1 MMRKAKLG
9 QHFLVNRSIVEKMAH
24 KFLPVEGP
32 ILEIGPGKGILT
44 QYLLNSCP
52 GSKIT
57 AVELDNT
64 LFCELKNRFSES
76 IDILNR
82 DVLHVDLYELFPG
95 EDEGVNVIGN
105 VPYYISKELMDWV
118 IAHHKKIKKGMFM
131 MQKEFA
137 NKFISP
143 INAQSILFGWL
154 FQVEKLFDVQPG
166 SFSPQ
171 PGVKSSVFLFER
183 IISPMEKD
191 IDAMDFYRFLKQC
204 FRNRRKTLFNN
215 LGTSYDTKTL
225 GAIFEKLRINPKV
238 RAEQLTLKDFL
249 GMYRNYN
256 FSHQDTKAQRNTKG
270 FYFKDKKM

>member
-1 MMRKAKLG
+1 MRRAKLG
-9 QHFLVNRSIVEKMAH
+9 QHFLVNRSIAEKMARS
-24 KFLPVEGP
+24 FLPVEGP

-44 QYLLNSCP
+44 QYLLNRCP
-52 GSKIT
+52 GSQIT

-76 IDILNR
+76 IEIVNR
-82 DVLHVDLYELFPG
+82 NILHVDLYKLFPG
-95 EDEGVNVIGN
+95 ENEAVNVIGN
-105 VPYYISKELMDWV
+105 VPYYISTELMDWV
-118 IAHHKKIKKGMFM
+118 IAHYKKIKKGMFM
-131 MQKEFA
+131 MQKEFI

-143 INAQSILFGWL
+143 VNAQSILFVWL

-183 IISPMEKD
+183 ILSPREKD
-191 IDAMDFYRFLKQC
+191 IDAMDFYRFLQRC
-204 FRNRRKTLFNN
+204 FRNRRKTLLNN
-215 LGTSYDTKTL
+215 LAASYDTKTW
-225 GAIFEKLRINPKV
+225 GEIFEKLHINPKV

-256 FSHQDTKAQRNTKG
+256 FSHQDTKAQRNTKV
-270 FYFKDKKM
+270 F